1 MTIEELTTLEKLNNA
16 FHECS
21 RISHWKETTQRYKV
35 NLLANNVELQED
47 VRNGTYRLSP
57 TIKFS
62 IKERGKPRDIDAP
75 AIRDRII
82 QKVLCQNIL
91 VPELTK
97 PLIYDNYAS
106 LKHRGTSFARKRIEV
121 QLRRFIRKHGVDG
134 YILQVDVKRYFD
146 SVDHTV
152 LKELVHKRIHEPPE
166 VMNLIDYLID
176 ASSDADNGLNLGS
189 EAPQIFAIY
198 YLSPLDTYIKTV
210 RGIKYY
216 GRYMDDIFVL
226 SDNKEEL
233 KTLLEEIREQ
243 LARLKLEIND
253 RKTRITS
260 LRHGFT
266 FMQIK
271 YSIDGTKIV
280 KRPTH
285 SKVHRERRRLRKYR
299 LMFEKGVMSEFDIF
313 NAYKSW
319 RNTIVREC
327 NACRKTIQSVDG
339 LYSGLFRRHE
349 ELGRYK
355 REQII
360 QDLYRK
366 EQLWQR
372 KVVM

>member
-1 MTIEELTTLEKLNNA
+1 
-16 FHECS
+16 
-21 RISHWKETTQRYKV
+21 
-35 NLLANNVELQED
+35 
-47 VRNGTYRLSP
+47 
-57 TIKFS
+57 
-62 IKERGKPRDIDAP
+62 
-75 AIRDRII
+75 
-82 QKVLCQNIL
+82 
-91 VPELTK
+91 
-97 PLIYDNYAS
+97 
-106 LKHRGTSFARKRIEV
+106 
-121 QLRRFIRKHGVDG
+121 
-134 YILQVDVKRYFD
+134 
-146 SVDHTV
+146 
-152 LKELVHKRIHEPPE
+152 
-166 VMNLIDYLID
+166 MNLIDYLID
-176 ASSDADNGLNLGS
+176 ASSDTDNGLNLGS

-226 SDNKEEL
+226 SDSKEEL
-233 KTLLEEIREQ
+233 KILLKEIREQ

-299 LMFEKGVMSEFDIF
+299 LLFEKGVMSEFDIF

-319 RNTIVREC
+319 RNTIIREC

-349 ELGRYK
+349 EFGRYK